1 MPATPAK
8 RLRPSV
14 FVRRAWLVAPA
25 LCASVALAAPPPT
38 LPGQEITGEA
48 SVSVVRDTA
57 ALHAPVTSPYAPEWY
72 VEAVRSWDAPS
83 VTQQVDEDETP
94 IPLGKGAVFVPRMS
108 DPQLEPDVQ
117 IADSLGKVVLTGKPG
132 KKYCLIPGTYSV
144 RVGNGTTKQRIEK
157 WVVVD
162 EGRTTPLFPTWSGLQ
177 IDVVSETNIPFKG
190 SYEMVR
196 LDEFEPF
203 GRTYG
208 RDPNQG
214 ERVKTWILNPGL
226 YKIFGTGGSYNA
238 VSSFVTVRL
247 LPGELTRFSV
257 VEDSATGK
265 ILSGG
270 VTLTGEA
277 SRKLA
282 SHWKY
287 GLDVGG
293 SILFN
298 TSNDT
303 NNSAIVFLTNIR
315 VNHAQS
321 KGEWDTKF
329 FFDEEL
335 NFTNFKIADINN
347 TADDF
352 RIYSLYV
359 WRFLHWL
366 GPYGRMQFETNF
378 FPVYD
383 RFDQEEPHHLFL
395 LTRPADSAVTGVDS
409 ASKSKMLKPSL
420 SPLDLQLGVGVNVD
434 AVTSVAFD
442 GKFKLGFGYSQHN
455 IWAQYQDVT
464 SDSNAAKAKDAAP
477 GSILSKDTLDTL
489 KAHFHGNYKV
499 LQQVNDNTIISYG
512 PEVSIN
518 ATLRVGRWVT
528 ADGEAI
534 VQFPLDPIIKEHRLR
549 PGYWVN
555 TTISWRIAQSITLDY
570 LYTYQFSQP
579 HTTDPKVELSQ
590 HRVWLRYSFNT
601 SR

>member
-1 MPATPAK
+1 MPATLAARRRAPA
-8 RLRPSV
+8 V
-14 FVRRAWLVAPA
+14 VRRAFPALA
-25 LCASVALAAPPPT
+25 LCAYAVFAEPPPT

-57 ALHAPVTSPYAPEWY
+57 SLHAPITSPYAPEWY
-72 VEAVRSWDAPS
+72 VDAVKSWDAPP
-83 VTQQVDEDETP
+83 VTQQIDEDETP
-94 IPLGKGAVFVPRMS
+94 IPIGKGAVFVPRMS

-117 IADSLGKVVLTGKPG
+117 IADSVGRTVVTGKPG

-144 RVGNGTTKQRIEK
+144 RLGNGTTKQRIEK
-157 WVVVD
+157 WVVID
-162 EGRTTPLFPTWSGLQ
+162 EGKTTPLFPTWAGLQ
-177 IDVVSETNIPFKG
+177 ADVVSESNIPFKG

-214 ERVKTWILNPGL
+214 ERIKTWILKPGL

-247 LPGELTRFSV
+247 LPGELTHFSV
-257 VEDSATGK
+257 VEDSTTGK

-270 VTLTGEA
+270 VTVASEA
-277 SRKLA
+277 SRKIA

-335 NFTNFKIADINN
+335 NFTNFRISDINN

-352 RIYSLYV
+352 RVYSLYV

-383 RFDQEEPHHLFL
+383 RFDQTSQHHLFI
-395 LTRPADSAVTGVDS
+395 LTRPADSAVTGMDS
-409 ASKSKMLKPSL
+409 TSKSRMVKPSL

-434 AVTSVAFD
+434 AVTSSAFD
-442 GKFKLGFGYSQHN
+442 GKFKLGFGYSQHD
-455 IWAQYQDVT
+455 IWGQYQQIDT
-464 SDSNAAKAKDAAP
+464 SAAKAKDERPA
-477 GSILSKDTLDTL
+477 SILSIDTLDTL
-489 KAHFHGNYKV
+489 KSHFNVNGNYKV

-534 VQFPLDPIIKEHRLR
+534 VQFPIDPIIKEHRLR

-555 TTISWRIAQSITLDY
+555 TTISWRIAQAITLDY

-579 HTTDPKVELSQ
+579 HATDPKVELSQ

>member
-1 MPATPAK
+1 M
-8 RLRPSV
+8 
-14 FVRRAWLVAPA
+14 
-25 LCASVALAAPPPT
+25 
-38 LPGQEITGEA
+38 
-48 SVSVVRDTA
+48 
-57 ALHAPVTSPYAPEWY
+57 
-72 VEAVRSWDAPS
+72 
-83 VTQQVDEDETP
+83 TQQIDEDETP

-117 IADSLGKVVLTGKPG
+117 IADSIGKVVLTGKPG

-144 RVGNGTTKQRIEK
+144 RLGNGTTKQRIEK

-177 IDVVSETNIPFKG
+177 IDVVSESNIPFKG

-226 YKIFGTGGSYNA
+226 YKIFGAGGSYNA

-277 SRKLA
+277 SRKIT

-287 GLDVGG
+287 GLDMGG

-335 NFTNFKIADINN
+335 NFSNFKICGHQQHCRRFQDVFAVHMAVFALARAIWADAVRNQ
-347 TADDF
+347 
-352 RIYSLYV
+352 
-359 WRFLHWL
+359 FLS
-366 GPYGRMQFETNF
+366 RVR
-378 FPVYD
+378 PV
-383 RFDQEEPHHLFL
+383 RLESSQHHLFL
-395 LTRPADSAVTGVDS
+395 LTRPGGLGGHRSRFGFQVKNAQAIPVSPRPSTRRRRQCRRDHVRRVRREIQAWLRVLAAQHLGPVPGRNFRFERG
-409 ASKSKMLKPSL
+409 KSKGRDFRLPSFR
-420 SPLDLQLGVGVNVD
+420 Q
-434 AVTSVAFD
+434 TR
-442 GKFKLGFGYSQHN
+442 
-455 IWAQYQDVT
+455 
-464 SDSNAAKAKDAAP
+464 
-477 GSILSKDTLDTL
+477 SIP
-489 KAHFHGNYKV
+489 F
-499 LQQVNDNTIISYG
+499 
-512 PEVSIN
+512 
-518 ATLRVGRWVT
+518 
-528 ADGEAI
+528 
-534 VQFPLDPIIKEHRLR
+534 
-549 PGYWVN
+549 
-555 TTISWRIAQSITLDY
+555 
-570 LYTYQFSQP
+570 
-579 HTTDPKVELSQ
+579 
-590 HRVWLRYSFNT
+590 
-601 SR
+601 